1 MTTELRRYLESS
13 RNILDCEERIR
24 GLADCIGVIREMGD
38 NEAENLVNSL
48 IREAIVEHNSKIFKD
63 MVFEN

>member
-1 MTTELRRYLESS
+1 MTIEFRQYLESS

-24 GLADCIGVIREMGD
+24 GLAGRIRVIREMGD
-38 NEAENLVNSL
+38 IEAENLVNSL

-63 MVFEN
+63 MVFES

>member
-1 MTTELRRYLESS
+1 MTIEFRQYLESS

-24 GLADCIGVIREMGD
+24 GLAGCIRVIREMGD
-38 NEAENLVNSL
+38 IEAENLVNSL

-63 MVFEN
+63 MVFES